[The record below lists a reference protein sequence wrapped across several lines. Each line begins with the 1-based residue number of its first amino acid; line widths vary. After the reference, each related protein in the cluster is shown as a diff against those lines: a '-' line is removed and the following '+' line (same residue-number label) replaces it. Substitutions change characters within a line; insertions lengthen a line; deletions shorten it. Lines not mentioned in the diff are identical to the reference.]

1 MSQCGRKTDRSPF
14 AVAARHAAGFALVR
28 VDRNQK
34 SVPVGLG
41 EFMSSHIGAV
51 IDRAIHIEAVIVLRS
66 EILDVLQYDAFAVG
80 AALALQ
86 LHRRHLTTSKT
97 GVDDIP

>member
-1 MSQCGRKTDRSPF
+1 
-14 AVAARHAAGFALVR
+14 
-28 VDRNQK
+28 
-34 SVPVGLG
+34 
-41 EFMSSHIGAV
+41 MSSHIGAV